1 MYLCT
6 SKDFLMQKI
15 SPDSILSDLI
25 LQYPSLVPV
34 MYLAGIC
41 GDFNG
46 KAVRQVCKDNAI
58 NEDYLL
64 NLLKAFTDEKFVP
77 TATLPSYSVLQLSA
91 LLSARYPFFLDQ
103 FDFLTKEILKNL
115 MHERMMSGK
124 HLMQSALKDLF
135 ASYRL
140 LLSTRLEQ
148 QNQTVNPHIATVYEL
163 YYSPDY
169 TSERSDILN
178 YSLEFYDGRIDLLR
192 ESFAAIRKLLQKT
205 LEFRLMDLRYA
216 SNVFAFYQL
225 NNDLLVQDRV
235 EQKLLR
241 PLVLQMEE
249 SIITTFHKKNKVF
262 GRNNFLSLPVVEK
275 PSNLLTSREKEVLR
289 LVAKG
294 LMNKEIAD
302 QLNIGLTTVISH
314 RKNIVEKLRIKTI
327 PGLTVYAY
335 THGYIDDFLLTNED

>member
-1 MYLCT
+1 MYNT
-6 SKDFLMQKI
+6 
-15 SPDSILSDLI
+15 
-25 LQYPSLVPV
+25 
-34 MYLAGIC
+34 
-41 GDFNG
+41 
-46 KAVRQVCKDNAI
+46 
-58 NEDYLL
+58 L
-64 NLLKAFTDEKFVP
+64 N
-77 TATLPSYSVLQLSA
+77 
-91 LLSARYPFFLDQ
+91 
-103 FDFLTKEILKNL
+103 N
-115 MHERMMSGK
+115 
-124 HLMQSALKDLF
+124 LF
-135 ASYRL
+135 ASFRL

-148 QNQTVNPHIATVYEL
+148 QKQTVVPHIATIYEL

-178 YSLEFYDGRIDLLR
+178 YSLEFYDGRNDLLR

-205 LEFRLMDLRYA
+205 LKSKLMDLRYA

-249 SIITTFHKKNKVF
+249 SIITTFHKKKKVF
-262 GRNNFLSLPVVEK
+262 GRNNFLSLPVVAK
-275 PSNLLTSREKEVLR
+275 PSNLLTPREKEVLR
-289 LVAKG
+289 LVAQG

-314 RKNIVEKLRIKTI
+314 RKHIVEKLGIKTI

-335 THGYIDDFLLTNED
+335 THGYINDTLLTNED